1 MRRRDA
7 PSQVRLMAKMPLS
20 LTLNAHF
27 QSGHLDA
34 LESCSNLV
42 HEGPFGLFRML
53 RARAVY
59 LMVYA
64 VCREFQK
71 RASNGLSEV
80 SDKSRLR
87 TEVRFADSSG
97 CTIGRSASSFALYDI
112 YLLAACVVRRGLHH
126 CL

>member
-71 RASNGLSEV
+71 RAKQSGGAFSL
-80 SDKSRLR
+80 DKAGPPAQ
-87 TEVRFADSSG
+87 VRFAVCSDSPFA
-97 CTIGRSASSFALYDI
+97 RSAAS
-112 YLLAACVVRRGLHH
+112 
-126 CL
+126 